1 MYVLLAKHQ
10 EVVLL
15 YEKCMCMCCLPNQEV
30 LIMCLYNTVIYLFV
44 VNIVE
49 HVTHIIFV
57 LIGVVGE
64 CRMRLG
70 KS

>member
-1 MYVLLAKHQ
+1 MYVFLAKHQ
-10 EVVLL
+10 EVF
-15 YEKCMCMCCLPNQEV
+15 
-30 LIMCLYNTVIYLFV
+30 IMCLYNTVIYLFV

-64 CRMRLG
+64 CHMRLG
-70 KS
+70 KN